1 MKLIDKIIA
10 YCRKVEKAERPKQGD
25 KEEYSHGK
33 YAVASSVLKLVEL
46 NQPEPPTL
54 RPMSEL
60 PATKSTCATFCNFLV
75 EHNSKNRY
83 YVNGYYFKSEAAGT
97 YACVGDGDT
106 PKQSQGWVFGEHK
119 LIGWLYELPN
129 PNEIKPC

>member
-10 YCRKVEKAERPKQGD
+10 YCKKVEKAERPKQSD

-54 RPMSEL
+54 HPMSEL
-60 PATKSTCATFCNFLV
+60 PKLNSSGVCLTHESLNNTFAWVNMTF
-75 EHNSKNRY
+75 ESPKRY
-83 YVNGYYFKSEAAGT
+83 LIGFPDYDNCMSIFEAGKGEYKSESYTA
-97 YACVGDGDT
+97 
-106 PKQSQGWVFGEHK
+106 
-119 LIGWLYELPN
+119 LGWLPLPN